1 MTREISHT
9 AALKLL
15 DTAPCGIIMLARDNT
30 IIWCNANI
38 GALLGLDPSP
48 LAGQHAASLKPL
60 AWLFESQDIGYIPAA
75 ESRPARWLRGW
86 REKLDGDGQAIF
98 LVDVTEQQR
107 LHAENNRLTQQF
119 DEFDTRDSLTGLANR
134 RALLQ
139 NLEPLV
145 SRSRRYGNPFSVIR
159 IRTDDPA
166 QLDKRYGT
174 GAGKSILV
182 SISRELK
189 DQLRWTDIVGR
200 LDGGEFLL
208 ILPETAR
215 DAATDLA
222 TKIAQQLAITTLKN
236 TDNKTVALTTRYG
249 VTGWEKGDDSRKL
262 LERVARLANEA
273 AAAPN
278 HIAVG

>member
-1 MTREISHT
+1 MNREISHA
-9 AALKLL
+9 AALSLL
-15 DTAPCGIIMLARDNT
+15 DTTPCGIILLERDNT
-30 IIWCNANI
+30 IGWFNRNI
-38 GALLGLDPSP
+38 ADLLGLDPGQI
-48 LAGQHAASLKPL
+48 AGQHAASLQPL
-60 AWLFESQDIGYIPAA
+60 SWLFESQDIGYLPASGA
-75 ESRPARWLRGW
+75 RPARWLRGW
-86 REKLDGDGQAIF
+86 RKQTDGHGQAIF

-107 LHAENNRLTQQF
+107 LLTEHDRLTQQL

-134 RALLQ
+134 RALMQ

-174 GAGKSILV
+174 GAGKTILV

-189 DQLRWTDIVGR
+189 DLLRWTDIVGR
-200 LDGGEFLL
+200 LDAGEFLL
-208 ILPETAR
+208 LLPETERA
-215 DAATDLA
+215 AATDLA
-222 TKIAQQLAITTLKN
+222 GKIAGQLAATALTTAGDKA
-236 TDNKTVALTTRYG
+236 VALTARYG

-262 LERVARLANEA
+262 LERVARLTNQA
-273 AAAPN
+273 ASAPD